1 MNVRKLHLLP
11 LIATLVASLA
21 LLPGCLV
28 KKKDLDAALATIADQ
43 ETELDGLAA
52 QLNDCEASLEQCRG
66 DLERKQGELDACDAR
81 AAGLTTER
89 DGLAAEGEALRQA
102 LKKRGADLSRL
113 TREADLLSQSLTE
126 TQKAMEEMRARE
138 AAAEERNRI
147 YAQLLDRF
155 QEMIDAGT
163 LDVSIE
169 DGRIVINL
177 KQDILFGSGSDKV
190 GDEGK
195 ETLGEV
201 ATALAEFPDR
211 SFQVEGHT
219 DNVPIQTA
227 RFPSN
232 WELSTARS
240 TSVVKLL
247 VEGGVLPANVSA
259 AGFGEFRPRD
269 DNETDE
275 GRALNRR
282 IEIIMVPALQQLPDP
297 DEV

>member
-1 MNVRKLHLLP
+1 MKIARVLCLLP
-11 LIATLVASLA
+11 LMTSLV

-52 QLNDCEASLEQCRG
+52 QLDDCEASLEQCRG
-66 DLERKQGELDACDAR
+66 DLERTQGDLAACDAR
-81 AAGLTTER
+81 AADLTTAR

-113 TREADLLSQSLTE
+113 TQEADMLSQSLLE
-126 TQKAMEEMRARE
+126 TQRAMEEMRARE

-177 KQDILFGSGSDKV
+177 KQDILFDSGDHRV

-195 ETLGEV
+195 ETLVEV
-201 ATALAEFPDR
+201 AAALAEFPDR

-219 DNVPIQTA
+219 DDVPIQTA

-247 VEGGVLPANVSA
+247 IEGGVLPANVSS
-259 AGFGEFRPRD
+259 AGFGEFRPRA

-275 GRALNRR
+275 GKALNRR
-282 IEIIMVPALQQLPDP
+282 IEIIMVPQLQQLPDP

>member
-1 MNVRKLHLLP
+1 MKIARMLCLLP
-11 LIATLVASLA
+11 LMTSLV

-43 ETELDGLAA
+43 ETELDGLAG
-52 QLNDCEASLEQCRG
+52 QLNDCEASLDQCRG
-66 DLERKQGELDACDAR
+66 DLERTQGDLAACDAR
-81 AAGLTTER
+81 AAEITSAR

-113 TREADLLSQSLTE
+113 TQEADMLSQSLAE
-126 TQKAMEEMRARE
+126 TQRAMEEMRARE

-177 KQDILFGSGSDKV
+177 KQDILFGSGSDRV
-190 GDEGK
+190 GVEGTQ
-195 ETLGEV
+195 TLVEV
-201 ATALAEFPDR
+201 AAALAEFPDR

-219 DNVPIQTA
+219 DDVPIQTA

-240 TSVVKLL
+240 TAVVKLL
-247 VEGGVLPANVSA
+247 VEGGVLPANISA
-259 AGFGEFRPRD
+259 AGFGEFRPRA

-275 GRALNRR
+275 GKTLNRR
-282 IEIIMVPALQQLPDP
+282 IEIIMVPQLQQLPDP
-297 DEV
+297 DEI

>member
-177 KQDILFGSGSDKV
+177 KQDILFGSGSDRV
-190 GDEGK
+190 GVEGTQ
-195 ETLGEV
+195 TLVEV
-201 ATALAEFPDR
+201 AAALAEFPDR

-219 DNVPIQTA
+219 DDVPIQTA

>member
-1 MNVRKLHLLP
+1 MKIARSLCLLP
-11 LIATLVASLA
+11 LITSLV

-28 KKKDLDAALATIADQ
+28 KKKDLDAALATLADQ

-52 QLNDCEASLEQCRG
+52 QLNDCEASLEQSRG
-66 DLERKQGELDACDAR
+66 DLERTQGDLAACDAR
-81 AAGLTTER
+81 AAELTTAR

-113 TREADLLSQSLTE
+113 TQEADMLSQSLVE
-126 TQKAMEEMRARE
+126 TQRAMEEMRARE

-177 KQDILFGSGSDKV
+177 KQDILFDSGSDRV

-195 ETLGEV
+195 ETLVEV
-201 ATALAEFPDR
+201 AAALAEFPDR

-219 DNVPIQTA
+219 DDVPIQTA

-240 TSVVKLL
+240 TSVVMILI
-247 VEGGVLPANVSA
+247 EGGVLPANVSA
-259 AGFGEFRPRD
+259 AGFGEFRPRA

-275 GRALNRR
+275 GKALNRR
-282 IEIIMVPALQQLPDP
+282 IEIIMVPQLQQLPDP

>member
-1 MNVRKLHLLP
+1 MKIARMLCLLP
-11 LIATLVASLA
+11 LMTSLV

-43 ETELDGLAA
+43 ETELDGLAG
-52 QLNDCEASLEQCRG
+52 QLNDCEASLDQCRG
-66 DLERKQGELDACDAR
+66 DLERTQGDLAACDAR
-81 AAGLTTER
+81 AAEITSAR

-113 TREADLLSQSLTE
+113 TQEADMLSQSLAE
-126 TQKAMEEMRARE
+126 TQRAMEEMRARE